1 MVGVQAYNR
10 AGVVGGG
17 GPVVDRGTPVARL
30 GVVSGVASSGVVSS
44 GIAPSGVVSSGVAS
58 SGVASSGVDL
68 SGGSFAS
75 AAAPRSAITS
85 PTKAAAAAATT

>member
-1 MVGVQAYNR
+1 MVGAQAYNR

-58 SGVASSGVDL
+58 SGVDL